1 MSERER
7 VPKISVIVPVYNS
20 GRYIDTCLQSLAGQ
34 SMDDIEAILVDDHGT
49 DDSMDKARAFV
60 SSYAGG
66 KSFVFAE
73 TPKNSGPGAARNVGI
88 ELARGEYVA
97 FVDSDDY
104 VESTYCE
111 ELYAAAE
118 VAGADMA
125 CCDIQ
130 IGEEVKRNADV
141 SDKFHFLKHFVSYFT
156 TFVYK
161 KEMLDANDLRFPV
174 SSSAEDTCFL
184 ACCVLSANNMT
195 QIHKPLY
202 HYILHGE
209 SVSRKKNRKRAL
221 VRLKSIKSIINF
233 ARRNGLY
240 SQYRCALNL
249 LLLKKGYGMA
259 VKDLIFG

>member
-1 MSERER
+1 M
-7 VPKISVIVPVYNS
+7 PKVSVIVPVYNS
-20 GRYIDTCLQSLAGQ
+20 SKYIDCCLESLVGQ
-34 SMDDIEAILVDDHGT
+34 TMEEIEVILVDDHGT
-49 DDSMDKARAFV
+49 DDSMDKARSFV

-88 ELARGEYVA
+88 ELAKGEYVA

-104 VESTYCE
+104 VEPTYCE
-111 ELYAAAE
+111 ELYNAAIA
-118 VAGADMA
+118 AGADLA
-125 CCDIQ
+125 CCDIR

-141 SDKFHFLKHFVSYFT
+141 YDKSHFLKHFVSYFT

-161 KEMLDANDLRFPV
+161 KAMLDAKGLRFPKNP
-174 SSSAEDTCFL
+174 SAEDTCFL
-184 ACCVLSANNMT
+184 ACCVLSSDRMA

-202 HYILHGE
+202 HYVLHDE
-209 SVSRKKNRKRAL
+209 SVSRRKNRRRAFA
-221 VRLKSIKSIINF
+221 RLNSIKSIIRF
-233 ARRNGLY
+233 AKRNDCY

>member
-1 MSERER
+1 M
-7 VPKISVIVPVYNS
+7 PKVSVIVPVYNS
-20 GRYIDTCLQSLAGQ
+20 SKYIDCCLESLVGQ
-34 SMDDIEAILVDDHGT
+34 TMEEIEVILVDDHGT

-73 TPKNSGPGAARNVGI
+73 TPENSGPGAARNIGI
-88 ELARGEYVA
+88 ELAKGEYVA

-104 VESTYCE
+104 VEPAYCE
-111 ELYAAAE
+111 ELYNAATSDD
-118 VAGADMA
+118 ADLA
-125 CCDIQ
+125 CCDIR
-130 IGEEVKRNADV
+130 IGEEEKQNADV
-141 SDKFHFLKHFVSYFT
+141 SDKQYFLKHFVSYFT

-161 KEMLDANDLRFPV
+161 KTMLDAKVLRFPE

-184 ACCVLSANNMT
+184 TCCVLSANKMA
-195 QIHKPLY
+195 QIQKPLY
-202 HYILHGE
+202 HYVLHE
-209 SVSRKKNRKRAL
+209 KSVSRKKNRKRAI
-221 VRLKSIKSIINF
+221 VRLNSIKSIIHF
-233 ARRNGLY
+233 AKRNGLY